1 MANQTADLATCC
13 TICKEVSVTKSLCH
27 CHLDR
32 WESRLPRSSVRRRQ
46 GVDVAAFPMPQRQ
59 VPQCTHFQHL
69 PDRGK
74 CSAGGCPGICELL
87 TADGTVAAS
96 SPRDVVGGSI
106 RGRGHRGDGGNGCT
120 VLHLADFAGFNLPT
134 DGIVASATAELCSAM
149 CVRRPDC
156 AAYTFDR
163 RARGTCFLKSAEALN
178 HLVTHERHFTTG
190 NCTGVV
196 SPAPTRSPPSPPPS
210 RPPMPAPSDV
220 YITIVGLDQAC
231 ISVPVPA
238 EDRRGDTEVALQSF
252 AHIRPPGCCR
262 TSGGSAGQA
271 GVGASAVDRAACA
284 RRCSEDALCRGFE
297 FCRWANLCALH
308 FGQGDFHHTEPSDA
322 GRCYCYEATG
332 LACTSTPPMVAPPT
346 ASAAPT
352 PATPPANPTDAPSPT
367 TPAAATPTPAPTLA
381 PSRLATG
388 VPTRS
393 PTSAPRPPPTS
404 VPTLAPTARPPPTPT
419 TSQPS
424 TTPPAGSGPG
434 PQCDAGI
441 RSGGACCAAA
451 CGSCGGTDCG
461 TRPGGGAGC
470 CHGTISNSGR
480 SCLDY
485 PPPCMIA
492 EPATSTPAPP
502 STAPPPS
509 PTPTLTPTPA
519 GDAARTPT
527 ESPIALRRRQDHQLP
542 ARQSAGPVLQ
552 RRRDPADP
560 MHVDVL

>member
-32 WESRLPRSSVRRRQ
+32 WESRLPWSSVRRRQ

-87 TADGTVAAS
+87 TSDGTVAAS

-238 EDRRGDTEVALQSF
+238 EDRRGDTVVALQSF
-252 AHIRPPGCCR
+252 AHIRRPGAVEPVVAAPDRRGSGPAPWIGQHVRVDAARMPCAAVSSSAAGR
-262 TSGGSAGQA
+262 T
-271 GVGASAVDRAACA
+271 CA
-284 RRCSEDALCRGFE
+284 RSTSAR
-297 FCRWANLCALH
+297 
-308 FGQGDFHHTEPSDA
+308 
-322 GRCYCYEATG
+322 ATF
-332 LACTSTPPMVAPPT
+332 T
-346 ASAAPT
+346 
-352 PATPPANPTDAPSPT
+352 
-367 TPAAATPTPAPTLA
+367 
-381 PSRLATG
+381 
-388 VPTRS
+388 TRS
-393 PTSAPRPPPTS
+393 PPM
-404 VPTLAPTARPPPTPT
+404 
-419 TSQPS
+419 
-424 TTPPAGSGPG
+424 PAG
-434 PQCDAGI
+434 ATAT
-441 RSGGACCAAA
+441 R
-451 CGSCGGTDCG
+451 
-461 TRPGGGAGC
+461 RPG
-470 CHGTISNSGR
+470 
-480 SCLDY
+480 
-485 PPPCMIA
+485 
-492 EPATSTPAPP
+492 
-502 STAPPPS
+502 
-509 PTPTLTPTPA
+509 
-519 GDAARTPT
+519 
-527 ESPIALRRRQDHQLP
+527 
-542 ARQSAGPVLQ
+542 
-552 RRRDPADP
+552 
-560 MHVDVL
+560 